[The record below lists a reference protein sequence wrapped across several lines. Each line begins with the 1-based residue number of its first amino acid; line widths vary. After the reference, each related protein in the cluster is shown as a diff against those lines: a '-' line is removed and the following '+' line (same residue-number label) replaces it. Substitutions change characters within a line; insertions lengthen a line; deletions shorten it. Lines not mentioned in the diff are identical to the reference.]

1 MMQNANHLEAKYSE
15 RFLYELLQKRL
26 EPHADK
32 AEIDA
37 QIWEQFGEVWCM
49 MFTDLV
55 GFSRLVAKFGIIHFL
70 QTIYESERLFSPLL
84 TQYNGYLLKTEGD
97 SMMALFKHADQAL
110 TCAIEM
116 QLLTKEYNLT
126 KSDEEKVLIC
136 IGLGFG
142 KMLRVGDADVYGKE
156 VNAACK
162 LGEETAKQG
171 DILVTQA
178 VMQQSKNIPTENF
191 KKLRDMPAWLGDAY
205 HVLY

>member
-1 MMQNANHLEAKYSE
+1 MQNANHLEAKYSE

-26 EPHADK
+26 EPYADK
-32 AEIDA
+32 AAIDA
-37 QIWEQFGEVWCM
+37 QIWEQFGEEWCI

-55 GFSRLVAKFGIIHFL
+55 GFSRLVAEFGIIHFL

-97 SMMALFKHADQAL
+97 SMMTLFKHADQAL
-110 TCAIEM
+110 ACAIEM
-116 QLLTKEYNLT
+116 QLLTKKYNLT

-178 VMQQSKNIPTENF
+178 VMQQSVNISTENF
-191 KKLRDMPAWLGDAY
+191 KKLQGMPSWLGDAY
-205 HVLY
+205 HVIY